1 VPEAVRKQYPQED
14 DPHQR
19 VWLPKTKRAVS
30 GVLIP
35 GEPLDGIVAFFSR
48 LIDAAK
54 DWQDNLQSTLPGY
67 RDRIVHVG
75 LEPNEGGLNINM
87 PRDLVR
93 RLGNYGALAGVDM
106 RTEFDLDEHRW
117 CRFLV
122 AMDRMEHTLDEIA
135 AAYNG
140 QGGIES
146 FAAFLNRY
154 PNPPNPVSYKEA
166 ARDHL
171 ETLKTRVADL
181 AELSRRWQAQL
192 QIPDKELPHPKTDL
206 RITPRP

>member
-1 VPEAVRKQYPQED
+1 
-14 DPHQR
+14 
-19 VWLPKTKRAVS
+19 
-30 GVLIP
+30 
-35 GEPLDGIVAFFSR
+35 
-48 LIDAAK
+48 
-54 DWQDNLQSTLPGY
+54 
-67 RDRIVHVG
+67 
-75 LEPNEGGLNINM
+75 M
-87 PRDLVR
+87 
-93 RLGNYGALAGVDM
+93 DM
-106 RTEFDLDEHRW
+106 RCEFDLDEHRW
-117 CRFLV
+117 RRFLV
-122 AMDRMEHTLDEIA
+122 AMDRMDHTLDEIA

-154 PNPPNPVSYKEA
+154 PNPPNPVSYKDA